1 MADFHV
7 AAHGAAIN
15 STCAVPPANSAQTTR
30 TPRRVSDRF
39 SVLLT
44 TLSVAI
50 AQQRRLEAAA
60 HDRLL
65 KRHADAAWAAVSSQ
79 TKRLVQIGDPD
90 AEDRAFIALALVINR
105 LAELRGTRAGVE
117 FRRGLMA
124 DPIELIAL
132 FRHARSHRSDMLMAA
147 AFNAIDRL
155 SELRAFGAR
164 PPRPEPMAVAA

>member
-1 MADFHV
+1 MADLHV
-7 AAHGAAIN
+7 AAHSAAIN
-15 STCAVPPANSAQTTR
+15 STCAVSPANSAPATR
-30 TPRRVSDRF
+30 APQRVSDRF

-44 TLSVAI
+44 TFTVAI
-50 AQQRRLEAAA
+50 AQQRRLETAA

-65 KRHADAAWAAVSSQ
+65 KCHADAAWAAVSSQ
-79 TKRLVQIGDPD
+79 TKRLVQIVGTD
-90 AEDRAFIALALVINR
+90 AEDRAFIALALVVNR

-117 FRRGLMA
+117 FHRGLMA

-132 FRHARSHRSDMLMAA
+132 FRHARSHRGDMLMPA

-155 SELRAFGAR
+155 SELRAFGAQ